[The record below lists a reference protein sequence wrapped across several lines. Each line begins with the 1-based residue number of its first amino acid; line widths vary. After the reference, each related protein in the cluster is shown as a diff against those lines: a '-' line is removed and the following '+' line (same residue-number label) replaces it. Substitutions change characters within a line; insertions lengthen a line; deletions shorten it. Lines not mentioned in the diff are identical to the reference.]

1 MNKLYILILIVLSN
15 LKVSEIF
22 GQGTCA
28 TAVTIPTTCI
38 GSGGTVSGTVGSGTP
53 VSTCTDGTG
62 QVWFSFT
69 VPSGRTTASLTIS
82 GYNCTGGGCK
92 GNLVIFNSCGGSQA
106 ITVCGDNNLN
116 ATWNLTGLTAGSTYY
131 ILLGSTG
138 TLTGPISASISFSAS
153 TTPTGQAESEAI
165 TLTNGAAP
173 ASYTMCDSD
182 ASGSLSSTNACG
194 TTYTY
199 ERWYSISIPGSGCA
213 GATVNLTNVNA
224 AGGTV
229 GIDIVNRSN
238 TGCSGG
244 AASLYSVA
252 ESCVSGTSGAAVA
265 PPITFGSAGG
275 SYFAVVSSS
284 NPEATFDIDF
294 DVNTPP
300 SAEGATCSSPYSLTS
315 SDGIGSTTGDS
326 HSTSNECA
334 GNSTEDGTIITSC
347 YDDGQLG
354 SAASTTV
361 FTGSGCSPSI
371 ENSQYFSFQ
380 VPTTGVYSVFIGNQV
395 CNYNAG
401 IQFFL
406 ADNLTCGTPNTASG
420 FMGCSS
426 TSVTSNQQ
434 ITNITLT
441 SSNTYYIVTDG
452 FGGDICDYDIL
463 ITQSV
468 TNPFLDVELLNFK
481 ATKSNNGV
489 LLKWSTGSET
499 ENSYFAVQYSLDGSK
514 FTDLGKV
521 FSKAPNGNSSHFL
534 DYSYEHIINHSG
546 IVYYRLAQYDKIGRF
561 TYSPLRTVN
570 LQKEKGGLKI
580 SPNPVGNE
588 FNLSI
593 ESLSDQKIN
602 ILIHDITGKTI
613 INKNISL
620 VQGSNN
626 INVDVNNLEKGLYV
640 ITLFDSNNNRMGI
653 SKFSK

>member
-1 MNKLYILILIVLSN
+1 MHNGASGTLS
-15 LKVSEIF
+15 
-22 GQGTCA
+22 TD
-28 TAVTIPTTCI
+28 
-38 GSGGTVSGTVGSGTP
+38 TVSFG
-53 VSTCTDGTG
+53 
-62 QVWFSFT
+62 
-69 VPSGRTTASLTIS
+69 
-82 GYNCTGGGCK
+82 
-92 GNLVIFNSCGGSQA
+92 
-106 ITVCGDNNLN
+106 
-116 ATWNLTGLTAGSTYY
+116 AG
-131 ILLGSTG
+131 
-138 TLTGPISASISFSAS
+138 
-153 TTPTGQAESEAI
+153 
-165 TLTNGAAP
+165 
-173 ASYTMCDSD
+173 
-182 ASGSLSSTNACG
+182 
-194 TTYTY
+194 
-199 ERWYSISIPGSGCA
+199 
-213 GATVNLTNVNA
+213 
-224 AGGTV
+224 
-229 GIDIVNRSN
+229 
-238 TGCSGG
+238 
-244 AASLYSVA
+244 
-252 ESCVSGTSGAAVA
+252 
-265 PPITFGSAGG
+265 GG
-275 SYFAVVSSS
+275 SYLVLVNSS
-284 NPEATFDIDF
+284 NPGATYDIDF
-294 DVNTPP
+294 DINTN
-300 SAEGATCSSPYSLTS
+300 STAEGTTCSSPYSLTS
-315 SDGIGSTTGDS
+315 TDGIGSTSGDS
-326 HSTSNECA
+326 HTTSNECA
-334 GNSTEDGTIITSC
+334 GASTEDGTILINC
-347 YDDGQLG
+347 LDDG
-354 SAASTTV
+354 SFASRAATTV
-361 FTGSGCSPSI
+361 FTGSGCTPSI

-380 VPTTGVYSVFIGNQV
+380 VPTSGVYSVFIGNQA
-395 CNYNAG
+395 CDYNAG

-426 TSVTSNQQ
+426 TNVTSNQQ

-640 ITLFDSNNNRMGI
+640 ITLFDSNNNRIGI